1 MVYIETVGTKI
12 VRDHGGELSLYQLDL
27 WTLDGR
33 CSGPTDLTSS
43 NIVNYRLYR
52 QYECIF

>member
-1 MVYIETVGTKI
+1 MVYIETVVTKI